1 MPSVLLVEDRESLRS
16 MLRSVLEAEGFDV
29 EEAADGDRAVE
40 ALARGRF
47 AAVVSDLRLPGK
59 DGHAVLAAAREAD
72 PELPVILMTASGT
85 VEDAVGA
92 MKRGAFDF
100 VAKPVDPDHLVLLL
114 HRAIERRSLLE
125 ENLLLKEEFAERL
138 GFPRIVGES
147 DAMVGLGRQVQ
158 KVAPTDVTVLLQ
170 GESGTGKELF
180 ARALHHLSPRRAFP
194 FVAINCA
201 AIPET
206 LLESE
211 LFGHEKG
218 AFTGA
223 AAVKKGR
230 IELADGGTLF
240 LDEIGELGAGVQAKL
255 LRFLQDHTFERVG
268 GVRTSSVNVRIV
280 AATNRD
286 LAREVSARR
295 FREDL
300 YFRLAVVTLEVPP
313 LRQRAT
319 DLAALAR
326 HFLEKY
332 RRELGR
338 EGLRFGA
345 DAVAAIEAHPWPGNV
360 RELQNAVERAA
371 ILAEEDELRPS
382 HLGLGAGV
390 EHRADVEAFCR
401 VVRIEGSLDD
411 VGARALDT
419 AQAIALRR
427 ALAQAGGN
435 KARAAELLQVNYKR
449 LLARIR
455 ELGLEP
461 GREDGSL
468 VEEQGRTES

>member
-1 MPSVLLVEDRESLRS
+1 MPSVLLVEDRDSLRS
-16 MLRSVLEAEGFDV
+16 MLRSVLEGEGFDV
-29 EEAADGDRAVE
+29 AEAADGERAAA
-40 ALARGRF
+40 ALAKRRF
-47 AAVVSDLRLPGK
+47 SAVITDLKLPGR
-59 DGHAVLAAAREAD
+59 DGHAVLAAAKEAD
-72 PELPVILMTASGT
+72 PDLPVIVMTAYGT

-92 MKRGAFDF
+92 MKKGAFDF
-100 VAKPVDPDHLVLLL
+100 IAKPVDPDHLVLLL
-114 HRAIERRSLLE
+114 RRALERRSLLD
-125 ENLLLKEEFAERL
+125 ENVLLREEFAERL

-147 DAMVGLGRQVQ
+147 EAMVALSRQIQ

-180 ARALHHLSPRRAFP
+180 ARALHHLGPRRGAP

-223 AAVKKGR
+223 AASKKGR

-240 LDEIGELGAGVQAKL
+240 LDEVGELGASVQAKL
-255 LRFLQDHTFERVG
+255 LRFLQDRTFERVG
-268 GVRTSSVNVRIV
+268 GVRTCSVDVRIV
-280 AATNRD
+280 AATNRV
-286 LAREVSARR
+286 LTREVAEGG

-300 YFRLAVVTLEVPP
+300 YFRIAVVTLDVPP
-313 LRQRAT
+313 LRQRPGDVAP
-319 DLAALAR
+319 LAKY
-326 HFLEKY
+326 FLERY

-338 EGLRFGA
+338 PGLRLGP
-345 DAVAAIEAHPWPGNV
+345 DAVGAIESHPWPGNV

-371 ILAEEDELRPS
+371 ILVEADEIGPS
-382 HLGLGAGV
+382 HLGLGVVGT
-390 EHRADVEAFCR
+390 HSGDLEAFCR
-401 VVRIEGSLDD
+401 VVGVDGSLDE

-419 AQAIALRR
+419 AQALVLRR
-427 ALAQAGGN
+427 ALERAGGN
-435 KARAAELLQVNYKR
+435 KARAAELLKVNYKR

-455 ELGLEP
+455 ELGLE
-461 GREDGSL
+461 REDRAALGARRRNGS
-468 VEEQGRTES
+468 